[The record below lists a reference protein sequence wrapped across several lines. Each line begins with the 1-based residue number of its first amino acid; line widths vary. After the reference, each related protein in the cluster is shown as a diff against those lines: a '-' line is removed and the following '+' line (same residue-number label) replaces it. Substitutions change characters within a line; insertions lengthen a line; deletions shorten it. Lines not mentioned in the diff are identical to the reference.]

1 MRYLV
6 GFVFVLGLVFL
17 GCGDTAGMCSGT
29 VCPCTEGG
37 ILAAVAAGGGPY
49 TFDCDGP
56 TTVVMAEEIVID
68 TDVILDGEGNLAV
81 EGNYPASV
89 WTVFSVS
96 KGVNAEL
103 RGLMVTNG
111 LDVGVANEG
120 RLTIQDCVI
129 SRNRSQEWDPDDSGG
144 GVFNAGEM
152 TIINSTISENFAGHG
167 VGGGI
172 HNDLSGLLMLVDS
185 TVSDNGADGDGAGL
199 YGGGIFN
206 HGEMAI
212 INSTVSGN
220 VVYDAVS
227 GLGLGGGIANAGW
240 MSLTNST
247 VFGNRAD
254 SGDAIA
260 MEPRFFPDGYLE
272 IANTLI
278 DGDCDGNGSDLT
290 WVSRGHNIESPG
302 DTCRFDRPTDQ
313 VDVTAADLKLGPLAN
328 NGGPTMTHALLPGSV
343 AIDRIAE
350 EMCLDANG
358 EPLTTDQRGEPRDSM
373 CDVGAF
379 EVQP

>member
-1 MRYLV
+1 MRHLV
-6 GFVFVLGLVFL
+6 VFVFVLALFSL
-17 GCGDTAGMCSGT
+17 GCGETAGMCSGT

-37 ILAAVAAGGGPY
+37 ILAAVVAGGGPY
-49 TFDCDGP
+49 RFDCDGP

-103 RGLMVTNG
+103 RRLMVTNG

-172 HNDLSGLLMLVDS
+172 YNDLSGVLMLVD
-185 TVSDNGADGDGAGL
+185 
-199 YGGGIFN
+199 
-206 HGEMAI
+206 
-212 INSTVSGN
+212 
-220 VVYDAVS
+220 
-227 GLGLGGGIANAGW
+227 
-240 MSLTNST
+240 ST

-260 MEPRFFPDGYLE
+260 MQPRSFPDAYLE
-272 IANTLI
+272 IANTVI
-278 DGDCDGNGSDLT
+278 DGDCDGKGSELT
-290 WVSRGHNIESPG
+290 WVSRGHNFESPG
-302 DTCRFDRPTDQ
+302 DTCGFDQPTDQ
-313 VDVTAADLKLGPLAN
+313 VNVSAEELNLGPLQD
-328 NGGPTMTHALLPGSV
+328 NGGPTMTHALGAGSV
-343 AIDRIAE
+343 AIDVIPVD
-350 EMCLDANG
+350 MCETD
-358 EPLTTDQRGEPRDSM
+358 EDQRGVARPQGDA
-373 CDVGAF
+373 CDVGAV
-379 EVQP
+379 EMEATP